1 MKNKKE
7 FIFSKKNYRLMLIG
21 LGVIVLGFILM
32 IGGGSKDPDVF
43 NPDIF
48 NFRRIRLAPA
58 LVLIGFGI
66 EISAILRSFKNTKAL
81 LIMSVIE
88 AIILGIVQGLTEFLP
103 VSSSGHL
110 ELAQALFGN
119 QNKTDENLIFTI
131 VVHGATALATL
142 VVFRDDVWEIIRD
155 LFRFSNNKS
164 TQFSLQ
170 IILSMI
176 PAALVGFFLKRQ
188 LEVIFGNILL
198 VGLMLWVTAAL
209 LLYRR

>member
-66 EISAILRSFKNTKAL
+66 EIFAILCSFKNTKKP
-81 LIMSVIE
+81 S
-88 AIILGIVQGLTEFLP
+88 
-103 VSSSGHL
+103 
-110 ELAQALFGN
+110 
-119 QNKTDENLIFTI
+119 
-131 VVHGATALATL
+131 
-142 VVFRDDVWEIIRD
+142 
-155 LFRFSNNKS
+155 
-164 TQFSLQ
+164 
-170 IILSMI
+170 
-176 PAALVGFFLKRQ
+176 
-188 LEVIFGNILL
+188 
-198 VGLMLWVTAAL
+198 
-209 LLYRR
+209 

>member
-66 EISAILRSFKNTKAL
+66 EIAASLRSFKNTKKQ
-81 LIMSVIE
+81 S
-88 AIILGIVQGLTEFLP
+88 
-103 VSSSGHL
+103 
-110 ELAQALFGN
+110 
-119 QNKTDENLIFTI
+119 
-131 VVHGATALATL
+131 
-142 VVFRDDVWEIIRD
+142 
-155 LFRFSNNKS
+155 
-164 TQFSLQ
+164 
-170 IILSMI
+170 
-176 PAALVGFFLKRQ
+176 
-188 LEVIFGNILL
+188 
-198 VGLMLWVTAAL
+198 
-209 LLYRR
+209 